1 MLSVPGDNPLLS
13 RHREVMAPVISFNT
27 DIQAVSAEGL
37 WVTDVEGRRWA
48 DFACGTAVTN
58 LGHNHP
64 DVVAAARR
72 QLDDLVH
79 SGMIFLYEPVVATAE
94 RLREITPLGIDMF
107 AFANSGAEAV
117 EASVKL
123 AKHSTGRQGVI
134 AFRGGFHGRT
144 MGSVSYTTSSSRY
157 RDGYHPVLGSVF
169 VAPFPHPYRWGM
181 TTEAAVEASLR
192 ELRLMLKHVVSPHN
206 VACFLVEPVQGEGG
220 YYPAPPAFLEELR
233 SIADDEGVLLVYD
246 EVQTG
251 FGRTAEWFASDHFR
265 AKPDIIAMGK
275 GIANGFPLS
284 AYGASQEIIGAWP
297 VGSHGTTY
305 GGNPVCAAAAGAVI
319 DAMEALLP
327 HARDLSKR
335 AFEGFSELAERHQ
348 TIGDV
353 RGLGLMI
360 GVELVTDRETR
371 LPDAKAFKHVQ
382 NHVFERELIIIE
394 CGPDGNVIRFIPPLI
409 TGEEE
414 LDWALGLIDDGLNS
428 WEQRED

>member
-1 MLSVPGDNPLLS
+1 
-13 RHREVMAPVISFNT
+13 MAPVISFNT
-27 DIQAVSAEGL
+27 EIHAVSAEGL

-48 DFACGTAVTN
+48 DFASGTAVTN

-72 QLDDLVH
+72 QMDHLVH
-79 SGMIFLYEPVVATAE
+79 SGMVFLYESVVEAAE
-94 RLREITPLGIDMF
+94 RLREITPPGIDMF
-107 AFANSGAEAV
+107 AFANSGSEAV

-144 MGSVSYTTSSSRY
+144 MGSVSYTTSTSRY

-181 TTEAAVEASLR
+181 GTEGALEASLR
-192 ELRLMLKHVVSPHN
+192 ELRLMLKHVVSPHD

-220 YYPAPPAFLEELR
+220 YYPAPPLFLEELR
-233 SIADDEGVLLVYD
+233 SIADDHGILLVYD

-251 FGRTAEWFASDHFR
+251 FGRTAEWFGADHFR

-275 GIANGFPLS
+275 GLANGFPVS
-284 AYGASQEIIGAWP
+284 AYGASQEVIGAWP

-305 GGNPVCAAAAGAVI
+305 GGNPIATAAATAVI
-319 DAMEALLP
+319 DVMEPLLP
-327 HARDLSKR
+327 HARELSKR
-335 AFEGFSELAERHQ
+335 ATEGLGELAEKHE
-348 TIGDV
+348 TVGEV

-360 GVELVTDRETR
+360 GVELVSDPETR
-371 LPDAKAFKHVQ
+371 VPDARAFKHVQ
-382 NHVFERELIIIE
+382 KHVFEQELIIIE
-394 CGPDGNVIRFIPPLI
+394 CGPDGNIIRFIPPLI
-409 TGEEE
+409 TSVDE
-414 LDWALGLIDDGLNS
+414 LDWAISLIDDALDS
-428 WEQRED
+428 WERPRG